1 MKRFFVL
8 CLSVLFLLA
17 GLSVFAG
24 CGGGNGKIQI
34 KLGMWPEANQTQ
46 DIAMYQ
52 YWKEQFETDYPQY
65 EIVPS
70 NYTYNPQSFMADAA
84 SKALPTVFQT
94 WMTEPPSLIES
105 GYIRDITDQLE
116 ELGWLDKLDEK
127 MSANLTVDNRVY
139 GVPRDGYA
147 LGLLINKELFEAVG
161 IFYDSDGDGVTDIV
175 DENGDPLY
183 PTTFDE
189 IYEASKIICEQ
200 TTAKGIVILSSN
212 QNGGWQFSNIAWNFG
227 AEPLQ
232 KQETDGTWK
241 SYLDSEGSIAA
252 LEWVQKMKQED
263 LLPAGV
269 TFPYSDWYKL
279 IGTGQVAM
287 CFAGSDALSMP
298 VTNYNFD
305 KDNLVLVP
313 MPGDGEHTPYT
324 LYGGTPFVFSSD
336 ASDEEVL
343 GALRFLEYMGRSPEV
358 SEVAREALELGNE
371 TAVSKGMPITP
382 TIKPWKNDDYLA
394 MAESIEAQYINVNME
409 YFQAFFDSIDE
420 MRHIEEPNYCQK
432 MYEELDRA
440 IQQVLENPGTANPA
454 SLLTTANNNFMN
466 NYLNKMK

>member
-279 IGTGQVAM
+279 IG
-287 CFAGSDALSMP
+287 
-298 VTNYNFD
+298 
-305 KDNLVLVP
+305 KD
-313 MPGDGEHTPYT
+313 
-324 LYGGTPFVFSSD
+324 
-336 ASDEEVL
+336 
-343 GALRFLEYMGRSPEV
+343 
-358 SEVAREALELGNE
+358 
-371 TAVSKGMPITP
+371 
-382 TIKPWKNDDYLA
+382 
-394 MAESIEAQYINVNME
+394 
-409 YFQAFFDSIDE
+409 
-420 MRHIEEPNYCQK
+420 
-432 MYEELDRA
+432 
-440 IQQVLENPGTANPA
+440 
-454 SLLTTANNNFMN
+454 
-466 NYLNKMK
+466 